1 MRSPGSLSHILYPL
15 KKRWYLVLIC
25 IMIASIVAT
34 RYLYMATPEYQASAT
49 LKIEDPQQGMA
60 SSNLYRDFDV
70 FKSNNKVQTEVEVLK
85 SRNFFQKALERLD
98 FYVEY
103 FHEGELKTEEI
114 YGDTPF
120 KVDFKIS
127 DSTFYK
133 RDYEFRYLSGNKFKI
148 TYNVVGTEI
157 EKQGE
162 FGKEVCDRG
171 VCITL
176 HKNDPIIK
184 YKTTQYLAAPW
195 RFTVYSSTALTNKYL
210 TKDYLVKA
218 VDKDVNVIKVYYS
231 HPIAEKAV
239 KLVNAIAQSYIDQ
252 SIEEKKDLAGNTVD
266 FINQQLSIVS
276 LELEQARDAIKNYRI
291 KNDIVNIPQATEATY
306 KTLGQLEIQKVDL
319 NMQLASLE
327 NMSDYLRKNKEIR
340 FSGPEYGSVQDP
352 LFTEAVTHLNG
363 KLREHDELLR
373 KYTADNDRVKNVDA
387 EIVQQKA
394 FLVESIN
401 NTRRKLLTKQDELY
415 VAIDDERAT
424 FKGVPEKESTLEEL
438 TGNYFLYE
446 KIYNFLIEKRTEAMI
461 TRQVNVSFNKILE
474 VATLP
479 LDVVSP
485 HSNVVWGVSLF
496 LGLVIGIVIAYLRHY
511 MKPSV
516 NAPEDLS
523 PNSSIPVIG
532 HIEKLRKDEPAYK
545 AFTAL
550 STRIMMNQSSNKP
563 MVITVTS
570 TRKGEGKSF
579 VATNLARTLAAMDKK
594 VIMIDL
600 NTYKPCLGQL
610 FDVRG
615 SAGISEV
622 YIQHRSLQDVIQ
634 ITSIPNL
641 DLITCGNET
650 TPLGHLVATHRTKEI
665 IDELRHQY
673 DAVIIDTPEV
683 GEYTDAIPFMKWS
696 DLNLYVVRAESGRDE
711 LIANAE
717 MIKEEYRLKEV
728 HYVLNAMKEKRN
740 HTGYIRPSKFKI
752 SSSKRTTPQLTNLF
766 VW

>member
-15 KKRWYLVLIC
+15 KKRWYVVLIC
-25 IMIASIVAT
+25 IMISSIVAT
-34 RYLYMATPEYQASAT
+34 RYLYMATPVYQASAT

-85 SRNFFQKALERLD
+85 SRNFFEKALQRLD

-103 FHEGELKTEEI
+103 YKEGELKTEEI
-114 YGDTPF
+114 YGDAPF

-127 DSTFYK
+127 DSTFYN

-148 TYNVVGTEI
+148 TYNIIGTEV
-157 EKQGE
+157 EKEGE
-162 FGKEVCDRG
+162 FGKEMCDRG

-176 HKNDPIIK
+176 NKNEQIIK

-195 RFTVYSSTALTNKYL
+195 KFIVYSSNALTNKYL
-210 TKDYLVKA
+210 TRDYLVKA

-231 HPIAEKAV
+231 HPIPDKAV
-239 KLVNAIAQSYIDQ
+239 KMVNAIAQSYIDQ
-252 SIEEKKDLAGNTVD
+252 SIQEKQDVAGNTVD
-266 FINQQLSIVS
+266 FINQQLAIVS
-276 LELEQARDAIKNYRI
+276 CELVGARNAIKEYRI
-291 KNDIVNIPQATEATY
+291 KNDIVNISQETEATY

-319 NMQLASLE
+319 NQQLSSLE

-340 FSGPEYGSVQDP
+340 FSGPEYGSVQDA
-352 LFTEAVTHLNG
+352 LFTEAVSQLNS
-363 KLREHDELLR
+363 KLREHDELLQ
-373 KYTADNDRVKNVDA
+373 KYTADNDRVKNVNT
-387 EIVQQKA
+387 EISQHKA

-415 VAIDDERAT
+415 LVMDDQRAS
-424 FKGVPEKESTLEEL
+424 FKGVPEMESTLEEL
-438 TGNYFLYE
+438 TGNYNLYE

-461 TRQVNVSFNKILE
+461 TQQVNVSFNKVLE
-474 VATLP
+474 AATLP
-479 LDVVSP
+479 LDVVFP
-485 HSNVVWGVSLF
+485 KPNVVWGVSLF
-496 LGLVIGIVIAYLRHY
+496 LGLVIGIVISYLRHY
-511 MKPSV
+511 IKPSV
-516 NAPEDLS
+516 NAPEDLA
-523 PNSSIPVIG
+523 PNTSIPVIG
-532 HIEKLRKDEPAYK
+532 HIEKIRNNEPAYK

-550 STRIMMNQSSNKP
+550 STRIMMNQNSDNP

-594 VIMIDL
+594 VVMIDL
-600 NTYKPCLGQL
+600 NTYKPCLNQL
-610 FDVRG
+610 FNSRG
-615 SAGISEV
+615 PEGISEV
-622 YIQHRSLQDVIQ
+622 YLQHRSIQDVIQ

-641 DLITCGNET
+641 DIITSGKDT
-650 TPLGHLVATHRTKEI
+650 SPLGHLIATKRTKEI
-665 IDELRHQY
+665 IDELRNQY

-696 DLNLYVVRAESGRDE
+696 DLNLYVVRAESGRNE

-717 MIKEEYRLKEV
+717 MIKEEYRLQEV
-728 HYVLNAMKEKRN
+728 HFVLNAMKEKRN
-740 HTGYIRPSKFKI
+740 HTGYIRPEKLKVSNG
-752 SSSKRTTPQLTNLF
+752 KRTVPQLTNLF